1 MHVCHAHARS
11 QPTVYSFLHAAGVA
25 GAAKMNVLN
34 RESFTSHCR
43 EKQQPEQVNKR
54 HGYIAPPSSAM
65 PTDAASGEEAV
76 RGRCHSCTE
85 QPSPPFTSSNVGH
98 LKDAHPPWKGSPSI
112 PTFLTCF
119 KKNTKIAHQ
128 EEKTTSTSVFPLRQR
143 QTQMAPHRSADHLHA
158 AIMRTR

>member
-85 QPSPPFTSSNVGH
+85 QLSSPFSSSNVGH
-98 LKDAHPPWKGSPSI
+98 LKEAHPPWKGSPSI
-112 PTFLTCF
+112 PNLLDLFQ
-119 KKNTKIAHQ
+119 KEHQKSPPRRKNNEHISFPAASASNANG
-128 EEKTTSTSVFPLRQR
+128 TSQ
-143 QTQMAPHRSADHLHA
+143 
-158 AIMRTR
+158 IG